1 MESNPLR
8 ILKMLSRIEG
18 HTQGELKMWRSLKLG
33 SIAVVS
39 LGLIG
44 LTACGTGEPDS
55 NVLGSETETPTET
68 APAPTD
74 TTPEKSSTQGG
85 QVIEV
90 GAYHL
95 ELVALPEPG
104 GVHLDF
110 YLQTGDTHEAIP
122 GATVTAQV
130 ETPTGEQRT
139 LELPYDAPGE
149 HYAAF
154 LPAEVSGEYKVAILT
169 DIQGEKVNGRFTFNR
184 E

>member
-1 MESNPLR
+1 M
-8 ILKMLSRIEG
+8 G
-18 HTQGELKMWRSLKLG
+18 RSLKLG
-33 SIAVVS
+33 SIAMVS

-44 LTACGTGEPDS
+44 LTACGTGEPEA
-55 NVLGSETETPTET
+55 NVLESATETPTET
-68 APAPTD
+68 VVTPTAIP
-74 TTPEKSSTQGG
+74 PEERPTQGG
-85 QVIEV
+85 QVIEM
-90 GAYHL
+90 GPYHL

-110 YLQTGDTHEAIP
+110 YLQMGDTHEPIP
-122 GATVTAQV
+122 GANVTAQV

-139 LELPYDAPGE
+139 LELLYDEPGE

-169 DIQGEKVNGRFTFNR
+169 DIQGEKVNGRFMFNR

>member
-1 MESNPLR
+1 
-8 ILKMLSRIEG
+8 
-18 HTQGELKMWRSLKLG
+18 MWRSLKLG

-55 NVLGSETETPTET
+55 NVLESETETPTET
-68 APAPTD
+68 APAPTA
-74 TTPEKSSTQGG
+74 TTPGEHPTQGG
-85 QVIEV
+85 QVIEMD
-90 GAYHL
+90 AYHL

-130 ETPTGEQRT
+130 ETPNGEQRT
-139 LELPYDAPGE
+139 LELPYDEPGE

-154 LPAEVSGEYKVAILT
+154 LPAEVSGEYKVVVLT

>member
-1 MESNPLR
+1 
-8 ILKMLSRIEG
+8 
-18 HTQGELKMWRSLKLG
+18 MWRSLKLG

-44 LTACGTGEPDS
+44 LTACETGEPEATVVES
-55 NVLGSETETPTET
+55 ATETPTET
-68 APAPTD
+68 AAAPTAIP
-74 TTPEKSSTQGG
+74 PEEHPTQGG
-85 QVIEV
+85 QVIET

-95 ELVALPEPG
+95 ELLALPEPG

-139 LELPYDAPGE
+139 LELLYDEPGE

-154 LPAEVSGEYKVAILT
+154 LPAEVPGEYKVVVLT

>member
-1 MESNPLR
+1 
-8 ILKMLSRIEG
+8 
-18 HTQGELKMWRSLKLG
+18 MWRSLKLS
-33 SIAVVS
+33 SIAVLS
-39 LGLIG
+39 LGLIS

-55 NVLGSETETPTET
+55 NVRESATETPRET
-68 APAPTD
+68 AVAPIQ
-74 TTPEKSSTQGG
+74 TTPKDRPTQGG
-85 QVIEV
+85 QVIEM
-90 GAYHL
+90 GPYHL

-110 YLQTGDTHEAIP
+110 YLQRGDTHEAIP
-122 GATVTAQV
+122 AATVTAQV

-139 LELPYDAPGE
+139 LELPYDEPGK

-154 LPAEVSGEYKVAILT
+154 LPAEVAGEYKVAILT

>member
-1 MESNPLR
+1 
-8 ILKMLSRIEG
+8 
-18 HTQGELKMWRSLKLG
+18 MWRSLKLG
-33 SIAVVS
+33 CIAVS

-55 NVLGSETETPTET
+55 TVLESEMETPTET
-68 APAPTD
+68 TATPPA
-74 TTPEKSSTQGG
+74 TTPEKPLTQGV
-85 QVIEV
+85 QEIKV
-90 GAYHL
+90 GPYHL
-95 ELVALPEPG
+95 EFVALPEPG
-104 GVHLDF
+104 GVQLDF
-110 YLQTGDTHEAIP
+110 YLQTEETHEAIP

-139 LELPYDAPGE
+139 LELAYDEPGE

-169 DIQGEKVNGRFTFNR
+169 DIQGEKVNGRFAFNR

>member
-1 MESNPLR
+1 
-8 ILKMLSRIEG
+8 MLSRIKC
-18 HTQGELKMWRSLKLG
+18 HTQGEIKMWRSLKLG
-33 SIAVVS
+33 SLAVVS

-44 LTACGTGEPDS
+44 LTACGTAEPDS
-55 NVLGSETETPTET
+55 TRLESEMETPTET
-68 APAPTD
+68 ASAPTE
-74 TTPEKSSTQGG
+74 TTPEESSTQGG

-90 GAYHL
+90 GVYHL

-110 YLQTGDTHEAIP
+110 YLQTGDTHKAIP

-130 ETPTGEQRT
+130 ETPNGEQRT

>member
-1 MESNPLR
+1 
-8 ILKMLSRIEG
+8 
-18 HTQGELKMWRSLKLG
+18 MWRSLKLG

-44 LTACGTGEPDS
+44 LTACGTGEPGS
-55 NVLGSETETPTET
+55 NVLESATQTPTET
-68 APAPTD
+68 VVAPTA
-74 TTPEKSSTQGG
+74 TTPEEHPTQGG

-90 GAYHL
+90 GPYHL

-110 YLQTGDTHEAIP
+110 YLQTGDTHKAIP
-122 GATVTAQV
+122 AANVTAQV
-130 ETPTGEQRT
+130 EMPTGEQRT
-139 LELPYDAPGE
+139 LELPYDETGE
-149 HYAAF
+149 HYATF

-169 DIQGEKVNGRFTFNR
+169 DIQGKKVNGRFTFNR

>member
-1 MESNPLR
+1 
-8 ILKMLSRIEG
+8 MLE
-18 HTQGELKMWRSLKLG
+18 
-33 SIAVVS
+33 
-39 LGLIG
+39 
-44 LTACGTGEPDS
+44 
-55 NVLGSETETPTET
+55 SETETPTET
-68 APAPTD
+68 APAPTE
-74 TTPEKSSTQGG
+74 TTPEESSTQGG

-130 ETPTGEQRT
+130 ETPNGEQRT

-169 DIQGEKVNGRFTFNR
+169 DIQGEKVNGRFMFNR

>member
-1 MESNPLR
+1 
-8 ILKMLSRIEG
+8 
-18 HTQGELKMWRSLKLG
+18 MWRSLKLG

-39 LGLIG
+39 LGLIA
-44 LTACGTGEPDS
+44 LTACGTTEPET
-55 NVLGSETETPTET
+55 NVLEPETETPTEKAAT
-68 APAPTD
+68 PMA
-74 TTPEKSSTQGG
+74 TTPDGHPTQGG
-85 QVIEV
+85 QVIEM
-90 GAYHL
+90 GPYHL
-95 ELVALPEPG
+95 ELLALPEPG

-139 LELPYDAPGE
+139 LELLYDEPGE

-154 LPAEVSGEYKVAILT
+154 LPAEVSGEYKVVVLT

>member
-1 MESNPLR
+1 
-8 ILKMLSRIEG
+8 ML
-18 HTQGELKMWRSLKLG
+18 RSLKLG

-44 LTACGTGEPDS
+44 LTACGTAEPEA
-55 NVLGSETETPTET
+55 NVLESAVETPTET
-68 APAPTD
+68 AAAPTA
-74 TTPEKSSTQGG
+74 TTPDGHPTQGG
-85 QVIEV
+85 QVIEM
-90 GAYHL
+90 GPYHL

-110 YLQTGDTHEAIP
+110 YLQTGDTHDAIP
-122 GATVTAQV
+122 NATVTAQV
-130 ETPTGEQRT
+130 ETPTGEQQT
-139 LELPYDAPGE
+139 LELLYDEPGE

-169 DIQGEKVNGRFTFNR
+169 DIQGEKVNGRFTFSL